1 MKSFKNILESS
12 ILADVEDTMKT
23 GDLFAE
29 VQDKLDF
36 TAKFNKKYELD
47 LFSKTDHCKQPIAI
61 GDLILCEWLGAIRP
75 GVVLAI
81 NDDKKLTVTF
91 DGDTNMDFNRYRR
104 TKRLV
109 AFDIEP
115 FRAIKCTDELIKALK
130 KMI

>member
-91 DGDTNMDFNRYRR
+91 DGDTNMDFNGE
-104 TKRLV
+104 TKYLHIIGSSV
-109 AFDIEP
+109 IAGI
-115 FRAIKCTDELIKALK
+115 LWVG
-130 KMI
+130 MISD